1 MDCSLIATLL
11 FTKTENPTTGF
22 LDEPHKVFDN
32 MQDRNRKMIT
42 KYKLCIRSL
51 QKTSRWGTAGFP
63 TSAENIGRGGSVQRK
78 WGMHPLW
85 EKGSSKFGACVC
97 VCGGGREPF
106 KISLGEGLKSIYWGA
121 CGGLPRKGKI
131 SCEGLYRSLW
141 AEKYYFA
148 AKFETQ
154 LN

>member
-11 FTKTENPTTGF
+11 FTKTENPTAGF

-97 VCGGGREPF
+97 VCGGGERALQNFLGGGAEVNILGSMWGTSKEREN
-106 KISLGEGLKSIYWGA
+106 IL
-121 CGGLPRKGKI
+121 
-131 SCEGLYRSLW
+131 
-141 AEKYYFA
+141 
-148 AKFETQ
+148 
-154 LN
+154 

>member
-11 FTKTENPTTGF
+11 FTKTENPTAGF

-97 VCGGGREPF
+97 VCGGGGGGSALQDFFGGGAEVNILGSMWGTSKEREN
-106 KISLGEGLKSIYWGA
+106 IL
-121 CGGLPRKGKI
+121 
-131 SCEGLYRSLW
+131 
-141 AEKYYFA
+141 
-148 AKFETQ
+148 
-154 LN
+154 

>member
-11 FTKTENPTTGF
+11 FTKTENPTAGF

-63 TSAENIGRGGSVQRK
+63 TSAENIGRRGSVQRK

-97 VCGGGREPF
+97 VCGGGAEVNILGSMWGTSKEREN
-106 KISLGEGLKSIYWGA
+106 IL
-121 CGGLPRKGKI
+121 
-131 SCEGLYRSLW
+131 
-141 AEKYYFA
+141 
-148 AKFETQ
+148 
-154 LN
+154 

>member
-11 FTKTENPTTGF
+11 FTKTENPTTVF

-97 VCGGGREPF
+97 VCGGG
-106 KISLGEGLKSIYWGA
+106 LKSIYWGA
-121 CGGLPRKGKI
+121 CGGLSRKGKI

>member
-85 EKGSSKFGACVC
+85 ERGSSKFGACVC
-97 VCGGGREPF
+97 VCGGGRGEKALQNF
-106 KISLGEGLKSIYWGA
+106 FGGGAEVNILGSMWGTS
-121 CGGLPRKGKI
+121 KGRENI
-131 SCEGLYRSLW
+131 L
-141 AEKYYFA
+141 
-148 AKFETQ
+148 
-154 LN
+154 

>member
-11 FTKTENPTTGF
+11 FTKTENPTAGF

-63 TSAENIGRGGSVQRK
+63 TSAENIGRRGSVQRK

-97 VCGGGREPF
+97 VWGGGERALQNFFGGGAEVNILGSMWGTSKEREN
-106 KISLGEGLKSIYWGA
+106 IL
-121 CGGLPRKGKI
+121 
-131 SCEGLYRSLW
+131 
-141 AEKYYFA
+141 
-148 AKFETQ
+148 
-154 LN
+154 

>member
-63 TSAENIGRGGSVQRK
+63 KSAENIGRGGSVQRK

-97 VCGGGREPF
+97 VCVWGERALQNFFGGGAEVNILGSMWGTSKEREN
-106 KISLGEGLKSIYWGA
+106 IL
-121 CGGLPRKGKI
+121 
-131 SCEGLYRSLW
+131 
-141 AEKYYFA
+141 
-148 AKFETQ
+148 
-154 LN
+154 

>member
-1 MDCSLIATLL
+1 MGVCR
-11 FTKTENPTTGF
+11 ENGGCT
-22 LDEPHKVFDN
+22 H
-32 MQDRNRKMIT
+32 
-42 KYKLCIRSL
+42 Y
-51 QKTSRWGTAGFP
+51 
-63 TSAENIGRGGSVQRK
+63 GRGALHNLVR
-78 WGMHPLW
+78 
-85 EKGSSKFGACVC
+85 VC
-97 VCGGGREPF
+97 VGGVREPF

-141 AEKYYFA
+141 AQKYYFA